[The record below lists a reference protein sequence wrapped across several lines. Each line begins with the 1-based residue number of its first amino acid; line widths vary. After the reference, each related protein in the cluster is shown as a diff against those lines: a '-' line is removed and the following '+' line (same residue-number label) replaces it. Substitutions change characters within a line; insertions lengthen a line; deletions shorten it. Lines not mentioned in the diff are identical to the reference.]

1 MEDKKVDEKKDLDI
15 ILDSGEFQENINVI
29 LSRKVRIFI
38 FCLFLILSIVV
49 DLDGGIFS
57 SSVDKIKETL
67 EINDQKYGTFVS
79 ISFFGRIVGLVIFM
93 TLINFKH
100 RKFTLITTITLHGCS
115 YILYSLSKNF
125 TLLTFIKMFAAA
137 NKVCASIYRP
147 VWIEQFGLS
156 NYKSVFFALVQIIGT
171 YGQVIGFNL
180 GSFFF
185 KENWRLALI
194 YIMILMLIIA
204 FCFLLIPTKY
214 FKRSYMFYGNKL
226 VDAVEENNDENS
238 ISSDKNSRNSR
249 ITQSS
254 TRKKT
259 VFVNLKKK
267 LKKKKYDYKNLLK
280 DLFSLIKNKIY
291 LLSIIKRSMNTFVLE
306 IIHAFLKIYQEK
318 ALKNPKEK
326 LIVLFYDIACLVAN
340 AVGGLLIGGIIT
352 KSLGGYESKK
362 SILVL
367 IIPEILSNVNI
378 FFLIFTNNFYVYNIN
393 LIFFFFFYSSSS
405 PIIYGYLIKTIP
417 KAIKA
422 TGVGLDMIF
431 STFLGKIPG
440 PIIYGTL
447 EDKYSEKKPGF
458 AWRIT
463 LWYYFISN
471 IFTVL
476 LCYYKYF
483 EEIKGDTCEVNLE
496 DQIVDIAAIGSG
508 SDSNAQFKLT
518 KPVPKR
524 KPSHKKQ
531 TDFEIPLINNDD
543 NEDDNN

>member
-185 KENWRLALI
+185 KENWRLA
-194 YIMILMLIIA
+194 
-204 FCFLLIPTKY
+204 
-214 FKRSYMFYGNKL
+214 
-226 VDAVEENNDENS
+226 
-238 ISSDKNSRNSR
+238 
-249 ITQSS
+249 
-254 TRKKT
+254 
-259 VFVNLKKK
+259 
-267 LKKKKYDYKNLLK
+267 
-280 DLFSLIKNKIY
+280 
-291 LLSIIKRSMNTFVLE
+291 
-306 IIHAFLKIYQEK
+306 
-318 ALKNPKEK
+318 
-326 LIVLFYDIACLVAN
+326 
-340 AVGGLLIGGIIT
+340 
-352 KSLGGYESKK
+352 
-362 SILVL
+362 
-367 IIPEILSNVNI
+367 
-378 FFLIFTNNFYVYNIN
+378 
-393 LIFFFFFYSSSS
+393 
-405 PIIYGYLIKTIP
+405 
-417 KAIKA
+417 
-422 TGVGLDMIF
+422 
-431 STFLGKIPG
+431 
-440 PIIYGTL
+440 
-447 EDKYSEKKPGF
+447 
-458 AWRIT
+458 
-463 LWYYFISN
+463 
-471 IFTVL
+471 
-476 LCYYKYF
+476 
-483 EEIKGDTCEVNLE
+483 
-496 DQIVDIAAIGSG
+496 
-508 SDSNAQFKLT
+508 
-518 KPVPKR
+518 
-524 KPSHKKQ
+524 
-531 TDFEIPLINNDD
+531 
-543 NEDDNN
+543 

>member
-238 ISSDKNSRNSR
+238 ISSDKNSRSSR

-259 VFVNLKKK
+259 VFVNLKK
-267 LKKKKYDYKNLLK
+267 N
-280 DLFSLIKNKIY
+280 
-291 LLSIIKRSMNTFVLE
+291 
-306 IIHAFLKIYQEK
+306 
-318 ALKNPKEK
+318 
-326 LIVLFYDIACLVAN
+326 
-340 AVGGLLIGGIIT
+340 
-352 KSLGGYESKK
+352 
-362 SILVL
+362 
-367 IIPEILSNVNI
+367 
-378 FFLIFTNNFYVYNIN
+378 
-393 LIFFFFFYSSSS
+393 
-405 PIIYGYLIKTIP
+405 
-417 KAIKA
+417 
-422 TGVGLDMIF
+422 
-431 STFLGKIPG
+431 
-440 PIIYGTL
+440 
-447 EDKYSEKKPGF
+447 
-458 AWRIT
+458 
-463 LWYYFISN
+463 
-471 IFTVL
+471 
-476 LCYYKYF
+476 
-483 EEIKGDTCEVNLE
+483 
-496 DQIVDIAAIGSG
+496 
-508 SDSNAQFKLT
+508 
-518 KPVPKR
+518 
-524 KPSHKKQ
+524 
-531 TDFEIPLINNDD
+531 
-543 NEDDNN
+543 